1 MISNLRPLKKDERG
15 IGLLFEILMVAVV
28 LGMIGAVAYKV
39 IQSKKDEEP
48 AVSSTNVESSETWSF
63 DAMAVAGEFADADV
77 VKTSDTTWRLYYATQ
92 PEVVGNNF
100 EVYSATSSDGKAWT
114 QEAGTRK
121 TMTTFPEVIKLLDGR
136 YRMYFKSAGV
146 IKSAVSDDGLSFV
159 DEAGT
164 RIDKTNSV
172 DLTFD
177 NVAAPTIMQDKD
189 GLFVIVYRGTINERY
204 AENTP
209 NPTTQLLMWATSDDG
224 LTFTKQGIAIDSRDS
239 TLNGQLDGPDIVLWD
254 DGDYR
259 VFATTYT
266 GVYEFTFD
274 GTAFTDPTLAFA
286 GDAKKTDM
294 GFNGAPPGDPTVTK
308 ISGTW
313 FMYYGKTTGIAYAS
327 LK

>member
-1 MISNLRPLKKDERG
+1 MNIKPRNLKNDQRG
-15 IGLLFEILMVAVV
+15 IGLLFEILLAVVV
-28 LGMIGAVAYKV
+28 LGVIGAVGYKV
-39 IQSKKDEEP
+39 MQSRTDDKSTSTTTNKEKSEVWTYGDI
-48 AVSSTNVESSETWSF
+48 AVEGT
-63 DAMAVAGEFADADV
+63 FADADIV
-77 VKTSDTTWRLYYATQ
+77 RTSDTTWRLYYATQ
-92 PEVVGNNF
+92 PEVAGNNF

-121 TMTTFPEVIKLLDGR
+121 TMATFPEVIKLKDGR
-136 YRMYFKSAGV
+136 YRMYFQSAGV
-146 IKSAVSDDGLSFV
+146 IKSAISDDGLSFT

-164 RIDKTNSV
+164 RIDKTNSEN
-172 DLTFD
+172 LTFD
-177 NVAAPTIMQDKD
+177 NVAAPTIMQNADD
-189 GLFVIVYRGTINERY
+189 LFVMVYRGTINERY

-224 LTFTKQGIAIDSRDS
+224 LTFTKQGIAVDSRDS

-274 GTAFTDPTLAFA
+274 GTAFTNPIIAFA
-286 GDAKKTDM
+286 GEAKKTDM
-294 GFNGAPPGDPTVTK
+294 GFNGAPPGDPSVAK
-308 ISGTW
+308 IGDTW
-313 FMYYGKTTGIAYAS
+313 FMYHGKTTGIAYAT